1 MINTIQ
7 NNIRLLWSSDSEF
20 TDGWHTQPDGQKPH
34 DPGAYANIIDIFY
47 SFDEIIKDKTIDG
60 QAINLSKAR
69 YIINLSMPTF
79 INETSMSE
87 NNINDVMRFLL
98 AQYKRIEIHAD
109 YVPDIFK
116 SKFCVGNTINLV
128 TESFDYENFTDHVG
142 NKIITMKLISE
153 ESYEYID

>member
-7 NNIRLLWSSDSEF
+7 NNIRLLWSSNPEF
-20 TDGWHTQPDGQKPH
+20 TNGWHTQPDPQKPH
-34 DPGAYANIIDIFY
+34 DPGAYANIIDVFY
-47 SFDEIIKDKTIDG
+47 IFDEIIKDKTMEG
-60 QAINLSKAR
+60 NAINLSKAR
-69 YIINLSMPTF
+69 YVIDISIPTF

-87 NNINDVMRFLL
+87 NNINDVINFLL

-109 YVPDIFK
+109 WVPNTFK

-142 NKIITMKLISE
+142 NKIIIMKLISE
-153 ESYEYID
+153 ESFDNIN